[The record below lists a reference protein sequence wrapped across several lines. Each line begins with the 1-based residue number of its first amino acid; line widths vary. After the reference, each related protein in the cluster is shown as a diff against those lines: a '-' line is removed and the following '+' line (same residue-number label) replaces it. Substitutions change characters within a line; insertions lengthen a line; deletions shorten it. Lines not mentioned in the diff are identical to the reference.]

1 MPLDL
6 IQRLGLALAVGLMFG
21 VERGWRARDSRE
33 GGRTAGVR
41 TFALS
46 GLLGGVAGVL
56 GQTLGGWA
64 FASLALPFAAAFIL
78 FKQRE
83 QLADK
88 DYSVTAVVAAL
99 LVFALGAC
107 AIFGDGRVVAAV
119 AVVAVGLLAFKEALH
134 GWLARLT
141 WPELRSGL
149 ILLAMSLVALPML
162 PNQGYGPHGAFNPY
176 ELWLLTIA
184 MAGVSFAAYAA
195 IRVFGAARGLLL
207 ASIAGALVSSTAV
220 TFHLARRE
228 KASPNALAHA
238 GAALAA
244 GAVMAGRLCVIA
256 AILSPVLL
264 PRLLPPLA
272 VFAGVS
278 AALALAAVWQAAR
291 NGDGQAESPMKSPL
305 DLDVVFKFA
314 LILGLVM
321 AAGRILAG
329 TWGAAGLLPFAAL
342 AGLADVDAVALTTAR
357 MTTQG
362 LDPRLAAWAILLA
375 AGADSGSKAVIAT
388 LVGGPRLGALFA
400 AGTLLAAAAGAAVYA
415 ALGLW

>member
-1 MPLDL
+1 MPLEL
-6 IQRLGLALAVGLMFG
+6 FQRLGLALAVGLLIG
-21 VERGWRARDSRE
+21 VERGWHARDVPE

-41 TFALS
+41 TYALS

-64 FASLALPFAAAFIL
+64 FASVALPFATAFIL
-78 FKQRE
+78 FKHRE
-83 QLADK
+83 QMAGK

-99 LVFALGAC
+99 LVFALGAW
-107 AIFGDGRVVAAV
+107 AIVGDGRVVAAV

-134 GWLARLT
+134 RWLERLT
-141 WPELRSGL
+141 WPELRSAL
-149 ILLAMSLVALPML
+149 ILLAMSLVALPLL

-184 MAGVSFAAYAA
+184 MAGVSFAGYVA
-195 IRVFGAARGLLL
+195 IRVFGASRGLLL
-207 ASIAGALVSSTAV
+207 ASVAGAMVSSTAV

-228 KASPNALAHA
+228 KAAPNTLAHA

-244 GAVMAGRLCVIA
+244 GAVMAARLCVIA

-272 VFAGVS
+272 AFAIVS
-278 AALALAAVWQAAR
+278 AALALAAIWRAAR
-291 NGDGQAESPMKSPL
+291 NGKGEAGSPMKSPF

-314 LILGLVM
+314 LALGLVM
-321 AAGRILAG
+321 AAARVLAG
-329 TWGAAGLLPFAAL
+329 TWGAAGLLPFSAL

-362 LDPRLAAWAILLA
+362 LDPRLGAWAILLA
-375 AGADSGSKAVIAT
+375 AGADSGSKAVIAAV
-388 LVGGPRLGALFA
+388 VGGPRLGALFA
-400 AGTLLAAAAGAAVYA
+400 AGTLLAAAGGAAAYW